1 MTTSR
6 SEMQAFPLR
15 LSEEENT
22 AVRTFASVTNT
33 SVNDVIRRCV
43 REFVAGQGG
52 REEFDAMLA
61 NAREQYAVALDKLAD
76 M

>member
-1 MTTSR
+1 
-6 SEMQAFPLR
+6 
-15 LSEEENT
+15 
-22 AVRTFASVTNT
+22 
-33 SVNDVIRRCV
+33 
-43 REFVAGQGG
+43 VAGQGG